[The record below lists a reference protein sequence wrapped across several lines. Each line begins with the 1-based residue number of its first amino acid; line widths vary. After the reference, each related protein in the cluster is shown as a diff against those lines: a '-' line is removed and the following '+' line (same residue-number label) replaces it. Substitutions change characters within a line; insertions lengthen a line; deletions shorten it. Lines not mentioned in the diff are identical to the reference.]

1 MSQDVIARI
10 RRFNRTV
17 SQQVGALEDGF
28 LARARPLG
36 HSRVLWEI
44 GAAGTEVRELR
55 ARLDLD
61 SGYLSRVLRALEEE
75 GLIRVEASQG
85 DRRVRVAR
93 LTDAG
98 SRERGELDARS
109 DQAVAAMLA
118 PLTASQQQRLLTAT
132 AEVDRLLQASM
143 IRISPRDP
151 GDPDAQHCIA
161 AYFAELAR
169 RFDTGFDPARS
180 LPAAAEDL
188 IPPRGVLLVATL
200 HAEPVGCAG
209 LKLREHRPAEVKR
222 MWVAESV
229 RGLGL
234 GRRLLAGVEEHAMAS
249 GVRTL
254 RLETNQALVEAI
266 RLYRSAG
273 YREVAP
279 FNDEPFAH
287 HWFEKEIRPHQ
298 G

>member
-1 MSQDVIARI
+1 MSQDAIARI

-17 SQQVGALEDGF
+17 TQQVGALEDGF

-61 SGYLSRVLRALEEE
+61 SGYLSRLLRALEEE

-143 IRISPRDP
+143 IRVTPSDP

-180 LPAAAEDL
+180 LPAADEDL
-188 IPPRGVLLVATL
+188 IPP
-200 HAEPVGCAG
+200 
-209 LKLREHRPAEVKR
+209 
-222 MWVAESV
+222 
-229 RGLGL
+229 
-234 GRRLLAGVEEHAMAS
+234 
-249 GVRTL
+249 
-254 RLETNQALVEAI
+254 
-266 RLYRSAG
+266 
-273 YREVAP
+273 
-279 FNDEPFAH
+279 
-287 HWFEKEIRPHQ
+287 
-298 G
+298 